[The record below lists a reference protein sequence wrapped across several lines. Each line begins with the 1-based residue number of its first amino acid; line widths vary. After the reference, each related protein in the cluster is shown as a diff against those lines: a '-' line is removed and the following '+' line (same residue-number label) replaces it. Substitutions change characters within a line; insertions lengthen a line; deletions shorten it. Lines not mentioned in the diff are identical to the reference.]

1 MRIAI
6 PTDNPGGLEANV
18 SGHFGHCEVFTIIN
32 LSSDKMVEAVEVI
45 ANGGHEAGGC
55 MTPVK
60 LLNDADV
67 KAIVVGGMG
76 ARPMQGFAQAGIDVY
91 FSVQGTVQNV
101 QSVVDKFTNNQ
112 LPLMHADQVCKGS
125 GNCQH

>member
-1 MRIAI
+1 MRLAI
-6 PTDNPGGLEANV
+6 PTNNPGGLTAKV
-18 SGHFGHCEVFTIIN
+18 SGHFGHCEVFTIVSIR
-32 LSSDKMVEAVEVI
+32 SDNSIENVELV

-60 LLNDADV
+60 LLHEAGV

-76 ARPMQGFAQAGIDVY
+76 ARPMQGFAQVGIDVY
-91 FSVQGTVQNV
+91 FSNQGTDHDVQAIV
-101 QSVVDKFTNNQ
+101 EKFTDNE
-112 LPLMHADQVCKGS
+112 LPLMHANQVCKGS